1 MQYYIG
7 LDAHSTT
14 CTFVVVNS
22 KGDTVES
29 VEVETTESELLKV
42 VRSIKGTKKMVLEV
56 SNISKWLFALL
67 KDEVDELI
75 VCDPGDL
82 HTKKGRKTDFLDGE
96 RLAKKLSQ
104 NDLKVVFHEDSF
116 FYDLRRV
123 VNAYRSLVWDMAAL
137 KCRYRAVFRSV
148 GLKSK
153 SGSFYS
159 DFSQLENFDKP
170 TDLQVAQ
177 SIFVQ
182 LSVLE
187 QEKKNYKEY
196 FEKIIKKEKSIRVL
210 TTIPGISTVRACTIA
225 AAVCSPERFENKYK
239 FWSYSMLV
247 RHKIQSGG
255 KFYGSKKIRARAD
268 LKDVFMGAAETVL
281 KHSEPSSL
289 RKYYDRLRSK
299 GVEHLSAKKNV
310 ARKIASSSLRLMRT
324 GEKFNDN
331 LI

>member
-1 MQYYIG
+1 MQHYIG

-14 CTFVVVNS
+14 CTFVIVNE
-22 KGDTVES
+22 KGNITESLTVE
-29 VEVETTESELLKV
+29 TKESELLRV
-42 VRSIKGTKKMVLEV
+42 IGSVKGTKKLAFEV

-67 KDEVDELI
+67 KDEVDEII

-82 HTKKGRKTDFLDGE
+82 HTRKGKKTDFLDSE
-96 RLAKKLSQ
+96 RLARKLSQ
-104 NDLKVVFHEDSF
+104 NELKAVYHDDSF

-123 VNAYRSLVWDMAAL
+123 VNSYRALVWDMAAV
-137 KCRYRAVFRSV
+137 KCRYRALYRSA

-153 SGSFYS
+153 TGKFYE
-159 DFSQLENFDKP
+159 DITQLENFDRA
-170 TDLQVAQ
+170 TDIHVGQ
-177 SIFVQ
+177 SLFVQ
-182 LSVLE
+182 LNCMES
-187 QEKKNYKEY
+187 EKQKYKEY
-196 FEKIIKKEKSIRVL
+196 FEKVAKKEKSIRAL
-210 TTIPGISTVRACTIA
+210 TTIPGISTIRACTIA

-255 KFYGSKKIRARAD
+255 KVYGSKRVRARAD

-281 KHSEPSSL
+281 KHTDPSSL

-299 GVEHLSAKKNV
+299 GIDHQKAKKSI
-310 ARKIASSSLRLMRT
+310 ARKIAASSLRLMRT
-324 GEKFNDN
+324 GEKFNDS